1 MLSVGLKYIKQ
12 NSMILYSGVNVLF
25 QLPDV
30 DFAGEN
36 AGDVDVFQVKD
47 GSIQTGLVELDG
59 GVSVH
64 QVSSTL
70 TARLFTLL
78 CYTSRESSYL
88 RDSLD
93 IFYQRTC
100 RKERTTCCKGP

>member
-1 MLSVGLKYIKQ
+1 
-12 NSMILYSGVNVLF
+12 MILYSGVNVLF

-36 AGDVDVFQVKD
+36 TGDVDVLQVKD

-64 QVSSTL
+64 QVSS
-70 TARLFTLL
+70 A
-78 CYTSRESSYL
+78 
-88 RDSLD
+88 
-93 IFYQRTC
+93 
-100 RKERTTCCKGP
+100 

>member
-1 MLSVGLKYIKQ
+1 MLSVGLKYITQ

-36 AGDVDVFQVKD
+36 TGDVDVLQVKD

-64 QVSSTL
+64 QVSS
-70 TARLFTLL
+70 A
-78 CYTSRESSYL
+78 
-88 RDSLD
+88 
-93 IFYQRTC
+93 
-100 RKERTTCCKGP
+100 